1 MTKRMRRTERAMGIF
16 LGIIAGLAV
25 ATGLPTSAGALSINS
40 SNSGLDQG
48 VGCSSSNCLTVL
60 YNLNGSSPVSGT
72 VDITGSTLTFNIQL
86 ASASMNATG
95 AGDGAVT
102 SLSFSNV
109 TYSGSVGVTLNG
121 SNYTVNAAQIG
132 AVSGTVTPT
141 GAGSAT
147 SIAGTQVL
155 VTGVCSGTPGSSL
168 QCGLIFG
175 PQSNFSAS
183 VNGNHGR
190 QHARATCSPAMRCPT
205 PPSRAASRTGCSRW
219 SSRRASAATV
229 PAATPIPTTG

>member
-1 MTKRMRRTERAMGIF
+1 MTKRMRRTERATGIF
-16 LGIIAGLAV
+16 LGIIAGLGL
-25 ATGLPTSAGALSINS
+25 ATGASALSINS
-40 SNSGLDQG
+40 ANSGLDQG
-48 VGCSSSNCLTVL
+48 VGCTSTSCLTVL
-60 YNLNGSSPVSGT
+60 YDLAASAPVTGT
-72 VDITGSTLTFNIQL
+72 IDITGSTLNFSIQL

-102 SLSFSNV
+102 ALSFSNV

-121 SNYTVNAAQIG
+121 SSYNVNAAQVG

-147 SIAGTQVL
+147 SIAGTTVL

-175 PQSNFSAS
+175 PQSNFSAI
-183 VNGNHGR
+183 VNGNTRFFRHTVDVFAAVPEPGTAILIGAGLFALG
-190 QHARATCSPAMRCPT
+190 ARR
-205 PPSRAASRTGCSRW
+205 REAAE
-219 SSRRASAATV
+219 
-229 PAATPIPTTG
+229 